1 MRFFI
6 SGIVIFS
13 WALYKKISLVPKKNE
28 FKTLIQLG
36 ILFTTQLL
44 LLNIG
49 ISKTSVS
56 SSIILNS
63 TYPIWVITLSH
74 FFIREDKITI
84 LKFFGVIIAY
94 SGIVVTYFDSIGNSS
109 YLIGNTLCLISGFL
123 LGVRTVFLA
132 KNSESISSLKLLMSQ
147 AIFGTIFFLFLSTIF
162 ESDPYRMS
170 IILIL
175 SILYQGAVI
184 AGFNF
189 IANMWLLKNYTPSE
203 VIVIRLSEPI
213 FGILIGW
220 IVLKE
225 EIGLLV
231 LLGAFLVILGS
242 LIVRKKTLLKT

>member
-1 MRFFI
+1 M
-6 SGIVIFS
+6 
-13 WALYKKISLVPKKNE
+13 
-28 FKTLIQLG
+28 
-36 ILFTTQLL
+36 
-44 LLNIG
+44 
-49 ISKTSVS
+49 
-56 SSIILNS
+56 
-63 TYPIWVITLSH
+63 
-74 FFIREDKITI
+74 
-84 LKFFGVIIAY
+84 IIAY

-132 KNSESISSLKLLMSQ
+132 KNSESISPLKLLMSQ

-189 IANMWLLKNYTPSE
+189 IANMWLLKNYKPSE